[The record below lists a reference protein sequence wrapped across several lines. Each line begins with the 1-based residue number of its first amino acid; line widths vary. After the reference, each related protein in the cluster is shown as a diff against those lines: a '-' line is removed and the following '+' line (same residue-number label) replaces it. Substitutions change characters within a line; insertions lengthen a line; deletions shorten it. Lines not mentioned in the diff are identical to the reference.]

1 MSVDLRK
8 FASGIAALRRQ
19 HGATYQFDD
28 ALVRLVW
35 KCFGIRNLKFEAV
48 ASRSTAFPDCI
59 RIEFYA
65 LGQGQLTVKLTPRD
79 DRLNIRA
86 HVDPLAIPDWVVTA
100 TRSRLPLFPHRH

>member
-35 KCFGIRNLKFEAV
+35 KRFG
-48 ASRSTAFPDCI
+48 FPQSEI
-59 RIEFYA
+59 
-65 LGQGQLTVKLTPRD
+65 
-79 DRLNIRA
+79 
-86 HVDPLAIPDWVVTA
+86 
-100 TRSRLPLFPHRH
+100 RSRGEPKHGVS